1 MMTYI
6 SLEVQYR
13 YSLEKDVSY
22 VAHKENMKAKGNN
35 YHYLDWYRD
44 LNQNPRDCHLF
55 FPSN

>member
-22 VAHKENMKAKGNN
+22 VAHKENMKAKGIN
-35 YHYLDWYRD
+35 YHYLD
-44 LNQNPRDCHLF
+44 
-55 FPSN
+55 